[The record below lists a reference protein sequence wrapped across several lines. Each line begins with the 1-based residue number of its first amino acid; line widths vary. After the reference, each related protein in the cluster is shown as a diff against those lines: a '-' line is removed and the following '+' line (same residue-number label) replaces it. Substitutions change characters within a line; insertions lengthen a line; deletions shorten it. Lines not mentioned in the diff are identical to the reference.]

1 MKMSKMLKKVLAD
14 FELEVYLCPNYHAY
28 ICHSATAVLSVENA
42 YKVKQLL
49 AERMGVCKAEIGEYG
64 LQDWLRE
71 NTDNYYEMYNNL
83 PSEIFRAKVN
93 ETRIAWLKSLIAEFE
108 AKGD

>member
-14 FELEVYLCPNYHAY
+14 VELEVYLCPNYHAY
-28 ICHSATAVLSVENA
+28 ICHSATAVLSRENER
-42 YKVKQLL
+42 KVKQLL
-49 AERMGVCKAEIGEYG
+49 AERMGVCKIEIYG

-71 NTDNYYEMYNNL
+71 NTDNYYEMYYSL
-83 PSEIFRAKVN
+83 PPETFRAKVN

>member
-1 MKMSKMLKKVLAD
+1 MKMSNMLQKVLVAV
-14 FELEVYLCPNYHAY
+14 ELEVVLHPDYHAH
-28 ICHSATAVLSVENA
+28 ICHSAMAVLSMENA
-42 YKVKQLL
+42 WKVKQLL
-49 AERMGVCKAEIGEYG
+49 AERMGVSKAGIGSYG

-71 NTDNYYEMYNNL
+71 NTDNYHEMFDNL
-83 PSEIFRAKVN
+83 PFDTVRAKVN

>member
-1 MKMSKMLKKVLAD
+1 MVVLPGA
-14 FELEVYLCPNYHAY
+14 
-28 ICHSATAVLSVENA
+28 SA

-49 AERMGVCKAEIGEYG
+49 AERMGVCKTEIGAYG

-71 NTDNYYEMYNNL
+71 NTNNYYEMYEKL
-83 PSEIFRAKVN
+83 CYDTFIAKVN
-93 ETRIAWLKSLIAEFE
+93 ETRIAWLKSLITEFE

>member
-14 FELEVYLCPNYHAY
+14 VELEVVLCPNYHAY
-28 ICHSATAVLSVENA
+28 ICNSAMAVLSGENA
-42 YKVKQLL
+42 HKVKQLL
-49 AERMGVCKAEIGEYG
+49 AERMGVCKGEILVYG

-71 NTDNYYEMYNNL
+71 NTDNYYEMFDNL
-83 PSEIFRAKVN
+83 PSETFRAKVN